1 MQPSPESPNRKIEV
15 KRLPERPAFGPLL
28 DELEQ
33 LVGKPLPDLTEDMTE
48 ENLKEA
54 DFRCFDNPDERK
66 DDPYSC
72 ETYLEHNRHREI
84 NNRAT
89 AMQYA
94 KLDPALNEAISR
106 QEFSAANQR
115 ATYHEYLPRALQ
127 ILIRILRSY
136 EELRVG
142 VSGPLADEFLSKDEQ
157 IKTYLSALNR
167 AVTERIAFDN
177 IQAIDGYFLPNT
189 TGPGETI
196 SINESRLRNM
206 GRLSKASQEIFLKS
220 YSNPAEKLPAQQ
232 RQAQV
237 LNQKIMNLLSGRI
250 NLPQKREMPV
260 GETIEGLPKNFE
272 PGKVFK
278 DLWQKKYPWLIESQV
293 EAVKTNPRLDQMK
306 LDSDRSTV
314 MGQFTKFAGL
324 VSRYQFE
331 QERLMVLQ
339 NQFDRDTNLE
349 YAAPRKRL
357 DQTDPRIKEQMTSNL
372 RDIGLAHLKWMED
385 TVKLMEKSPL
395 TPNPKEKV
403 MNWLES
409 FWNKNGRSGALKIS
423 QNLANGLTF
432 YLPEIFGIKEHAH
445 AYLLE
450 PVEKALGWP
459 KGKEKWEELTP
470 DEQKTVIEK
479 SRSISDVING
489 FDRTALIRF
498 RETAE
503 AVRLVSTQGSS
514 ADTPSVRRAEISA
527 EFADQLDKGER
538 IVAGNLTEMMGKYG
552 RPAVTLALMQQLEK
566 DWGAPA
572 ANGKPGGGFMGEY
585 EKFMLGVNE
594 TIGIHIDVEAA
605 KKEMQ
610 NRYQWLMKCLFCAAA
625 GVFVAGAVGVS
636 KLYRLGRGLIRSAGK
651 GVTLAEKAAEA
662 AIKSGRVV
670 RVLGPVGIVA
680 TAADLKRVLHRN
692 ARSGPLKELE
702 SIESGIELLISGG
715 KAGTVNVRQDEIDVL
730 KKRLDCFVYEDG
742 AIRVA
747 QELEK
752 RRQGL
757 DERQTSRLKEL
768 QDTAEE
774 LRRLARFYKLRYER
788 QFPITDYLVTD
799 PDGFPGNIG
808 FNRDGVEQARE
819 KGFKERQRTRFEK
832 EHLDMLAGLVK
843 PEEVGEVEKLR
854 SDLIS
859 HDELKKRYE
868 KLFEDAA
875 EFIENI
881 EEKPER

>member
-15 KRLPERPAFGPLL
+15 KRLPEKPAFGPLL
-28 DELEQ
+28 DELEK

-94 KLDPALNEAISR
+94 KLDPALKEAISR

-115 ATYHEYLPRALQ
+115 AAYHEYLPRALQ

-157 IKTYLSALNR
+157 IKIYLSELNK
-167 AVTERIAFDN
+167 AINERIAFDN

-189 TGPGETI
+189 TGAGETI
-196 SINESRLRNM
+196 SIKESRLRNM
-206 GRLSKASQEIFLKS
+206 GRLSKISQEIFLKL
-220 YSNPAEKLPAQQ
+220 YSNPADKLPAQQ
-232 RQAQV
+232 RRAQV

-260 GETIEGLPKNFE
+260 GEMIEGLPKNCE

-278 DLWQKKYPWLIESQV
+278 DLWEKKYPWLIESQV

-306 LDSDRSTV
+306 LNTDRLAV

-339 NQFDRDTNLE
+339 NRFDRDTNLE
-349 YAAPRKRL
+349 YATPRKRL

-409 FWNKNGRSGALKIS
+409 FWNKNGRTGVLEIS
-423 QNLANGLTF
+423 QNLANRLTF
-432 YLPEIFGIKEHAH
+432 YFPEIFGIKEYAH

-470 DEQKTVIEK
+470 DEQKTVIER

-514 ADTPSVRRAEISA
+514 ADTPSVRKAEIPA

-538 IVAGNLTEMMGKYG
+538 IVAGNLTEMMDKYG

-572 ANGKPGGGFMGEY
+572 ENGKPGGGFMGEY
-585 EKFMLGVNE
+585 VKFMRGVNV

-605 KKEMQ
+605 EKEMQ
-610 NRYQWLMKCLFCAAA
+610 KRYEWMMKCLFYAAT
-625 GVFVAGAVGVS
+625 GIVVAGAKAGC
-636 KLYRLGRGLIRSAGK
+636 LFWNTRGKFRGCGK
-651 GVTLAEKAAEA
+651 GN
-662 AIKSGRVV
+662 
-670 RVLGPVGIVA
+670 P
-680 TAADLKRVLHRN
+680 
-692 ARSGPLKELE
+692 P
-702 SIESGIELLISGG
+702 
-715 KAGTVNVRQDEIDVL
+715 
-730 KKRLDCFVYEDG
+730 
-742 AIRVA
+742 
-747 QELEK
+747 
-752 RRQGL
+752 
-757 DERQTSRLKEL
+757 
-768 QDTAEE
+768 
-774 LRRLARFYKLRYER
+774 
-788 QFPITDYLVTD
+788 
-799 PDGFPGNIG
+799 
-808 FNRDGVEQARE
+808 
-819 KGFKERQRTRFEK
+819 
-832 EHLDMLAGLVK
+832 
-843 PEEVGEVEKLR
+843 
-854 SDLIS
+854 
-859 HDELKKRYE
+859 
-868 KLFEDAA
+868 
-875 EFIENI
+875 
-881 EEKPER
+881 